1 MPDKEGGRTDAVA
14 SRALHIPVHE
24 SAVADETGELA
35 TLISD
40 MGAMGVRVGLAKTP
54 SGVELVFE
62 YDPERHKRNAGRKRK
77 GIPEEGPLS
86 SLDGAAIDRWLVS
99 HQIEDVMAALRVS
112 RSTAYRRVAEAKAR
126 FGSV

>member
-1 MPDKEGGRTDAVA
+1 MA